1 MTLRYVCL
9 LKKCLP
15 KIEQFSLICET
26 VGLFCVIPIM
36 TRFFLKK
43 RKFHSLILKFIVAT
57 DIRINNCS
65 IDTQML
71 DELTAD
77 MDHSRPPSAASR
89 PPSAVSVG
97 SIGSGMSSTSYNKIH
112 IDNASLSSGSARP
125 YSSSSARVRL
135 DPISSADEPTVSLI
149 LTVFYCLLLS
159 TSVV

>member
-1 MTLRYVCL
+1 MCNSYHDTILFE
-9 LKKCLP
+9 KK
-15 KIEQFSLICET
+15 K
-26 VGLFCVIPIM
+26 V
-36 TRFFLKK
+36 
-43 RKFHSLILKFIVAT
+43 HSFILKFIVST
-57 DIRINNCS
+57 DIGINNCS

-112 IDNASLSSGSARP
+112 VDNASLNSGTTRP

-135 DPISSADEPTVSLI
+135 DPISSADEPTVS
-149 LTVFYCLLLS
+149 
-159 TSVV
+159 